1 MEATEIIS
9 QANTQQPQLIRQ
21 FKQAVVSDQ
30 LAHAFLFVGPQGR
43 GQKLVA
49 DWLAMRLMCAHP
61 TADGEP
67 DGVCSQCLR
76 IANGNHPDVIDLKP
90 DGHSIKIDQVR
101 FLKDEFTK
109 TAVEGRR
116 KIFVI
121 EGADTMT
128 ASAANGLLKFI
139 EEPVGEQTAILL
151 AENRQQILP
160 TVISRTQVVDFPNLG
175 QEMYTRQL
183 QELGY
188 TDTNIALA
196 AELTDSFPVAET
208 WLADDWF
215 NQSVITIS
223 EITGKL
229 LQLDVEAFNLV
240 QTDIMKLSSGTSSHQ
255 LLVHML
261 AAAWRDVILSA
272 SNALDTPH
280 FKQSHEW
287 GQYAQRYPMAKLLAV
302 QRIIFTANETLAMNV
317 NLQTTME
324 SVILESQFELGG
336 K

>member
-1 MEATEIIS
+1 
-9 QANTQQPQLIRQ
+9 
-21 FKQAVVSDQ
+21 
-30 LAHAFLFVGPQGR
+30 
-43 GQKLVA
+43 
-49 DWLAMRLMCAHP
+49 
-61 TADGEP
+61 
-67 DGVCSQCLR
+67 
-76 IANGNHPDVIDLKP
+76 
-90 DGHSIKIDQVR
+90 
-101 FLKDEFTK
+101 
-109 TAVEGRR
+109 
-116 KIFVI
+116 
-121 EGADTMT
+121 
-128 ASAANGLLKFI
+128 
-139 EEPVGEQTAILL
+139 
-151 AENRQQILP
+151 
-160 TVISRTQVVDFPNLG
+160 
-175 QEMYTRQL
+175 MYTRQL

-196 AELTDSFPVAET
+196 AELTDSLPVADT